1 MPSLAERAAEI
12 RKRQKKV
19 GKRASAEEVRIREAR
34 TKAQEQARAANLEA
48 FNQFEQGLGLKK
60 SLEALAETEGL
71 ASPKIHKLIAEPVAE
86 KVKLRLKWQG
96 EPERVYQE
104 NVVTNRP
111 EGFLSI
117 SITRYADGIVVVEGE
132 KEVDR
137 FHESNLGEET
147 ARASFENAVAQ
158 AYLKPRWNEEY
169 LQVMQAS
176 EEPVHDL
183 EAWPPELRD

>member
-1 MPSLAERAAEI
+1 MSLPERVTEI
-12 RKRQKKV
+12 RKRQRKV
-19 GKRASAEEVRIREAR
+19 EKRASAEEVRVREVA
-34 TKAQEQARAANLEA
+34 TKFQEQAWAANLEA

-60 SLEALAETEGL
+60 SLEALAEAEGL
-71 ASPKIHKLIAEPVAE
+71 ASPKIHEVVVEPVAE
-86 KVKLRLKWQG
+86 KVELRLEWQG

-111 EGFLSI
+111 RGFLSI
-117 SITRYADGIVVVEGE
+117 SITRYADGNVVVEGE

-169 LQVMQAS
+169 VQVMQAS